1 MTQPFPN
8 LGTPDLTRDE
18 FQAVR
23 DVKVGKRIAPQMQER
38 LTLLKLAEQKLGG
51 FSLTNAGEV
60 RLVQE
65 KTQANGAF
73 PRRMGARFR

>member
-1 MTQPFPN
+1 MTQPLPP

-23 DVKVGKRIAPQMQER
+23 DVKVGRPVAPEMQER
-38 LTLLKLAEQKLGG
+38 LTKLNLAEEKRGG
-51 FSLTNAGEV
+51 FTLTNAGEV

-65 KTQANGAF
+65 KTPVTGAF
-73 PRRMGARFR
+73 PRRMVKR